1 MPGERL
7 YAHTDFE
14 RLFGN
19 NKIARNE
26 QTYRQQA
33 HTHTHTSPH
42 AITRLLYICMH
53 TQFLDTTRKRITTNA
68 AKIIM

>member
-33 HTHTHTSPH
+33 HTHTN
-42 AITRLLYICMH
+42 
-53 TQFLDTTRKRITTNA
+53 TQALTQSHVYSIYACTLSS
-68 AKIIM
+68 